1 MLCKTSNRIEYYWK
15 FSTYSIKHSTSF
27 PHFLFRFKIITTVLN
42 WIGLRSRFVK
52 PLMLQLPGAVSLCA
66 LVMWRGVSCILQIV
80 TWGEDICCQFQVEV
94 ARSIPLI
101 TILLRCSLLSTHKH
115 TARPSG
121 GSHNQKMMNK
131 PENLNFDCLRIITNN

>member
-1 MLCKTSNRIEYYWK
+1 
-15 FSTYSIKHSTSF
+15 
-27 PHFLFRFKIITTVLN
+27 
-42 WIGLRSRFVK
+42 
-52 PLMLQLPGAVSLCA
+52 MLQLPVAVSLCA
-66 LVMWRGVSCILQIV
+66 LTMVMWRGVSCILQIV
-80 TWGEDICCQFQVEV
+80 TLGEDICCQFQVEV

-131 PENLNFDCLRIITNN
+131 PENLNFDCLRIITNNSFLHMFTLCINISVFNLITFISFCSFLIHMLCFNFCHLGH